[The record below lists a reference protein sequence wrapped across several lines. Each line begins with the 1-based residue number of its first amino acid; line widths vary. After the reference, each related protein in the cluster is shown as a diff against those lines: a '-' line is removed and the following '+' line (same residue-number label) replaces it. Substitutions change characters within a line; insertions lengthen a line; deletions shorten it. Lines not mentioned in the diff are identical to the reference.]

1 MAKYL
6 PREFLSYDQDE
17 QVKIVNL
24 GLVSWSAL
32 QAELEHHTNMDS
44 DKLIQ
49 LWKEQGR
56 KEGVSEKEKEVKRL
70 LKEKQDL
77 IDDLNSELRT
87 FSRRLETV
95 EKEHQVQMKKVEVE
109 LAGKLQKE
117 VVAQKD
123 ILVRE
128 ARLDFMDELNTLKAE
143 NAQLRLA
150 GEFKS
155 AYEFA
160 QKRFEEVVAQKD
172 ELQRRVDDLT
182 CVRSSF
188 LLGKEGEGEIEGYL
202 KKCVDFDFTNVHTE
216 PDKADFR
223 ITTKDGKSII
233 LDSKKFTNAVP
244 KKDRDKLLD
253 NTDKDAGVCA
263 GIMVSLNSKISA
275 RQHCEIEFSPA
286 NKPVL
291 YLCLQS
297 MTTEAKLHC
306 IDMGVKFLLKLVSSR
321 SEKERGELLEKM
333 KVASISITDC
343 RNRLENIKRAAT
355 DVLEN
360 TKMGLNDCKVAF
372 DVLVV

>member
-1 MAKYL
+1 MKHL

-24 GLVSWSAL
+24 GLVTWSAL
-32 QAELEHHTNMDS
+32 QAELEHHNNLDS
-44 DKLIQ
+44 DKLMQ

-56 KEGVSEKEKEVKRL
+56 KEGTAEKEKELKRAV
-70 LKEKQDL
+70 KEKQEI

-87 FSRRLETV
+87 FSRRLDNAEKDYET
-95 EKEHQVQMKKVEVE
+95 QLKKVEAE

-128 ARLDFMDELNTLKAE
+128 ARLDFMDELNKLKSE
-143 NAQLRLA
+143 NAQLKLA
-150 GEFKS
+150 GDFKS
-155 AYEFA
+155 AYDFA
-160 QKRFEEVVAQKD
+160 QKRFEELVQQKED
-172 ELQRRVDDLT
+172 LQRRLDELT

-297 MTTEAKLHC
+297 MTNEAKLHC

-321 SEKERGELLEKM
+321 SEKERGELIEKM
-333 KVASISITDC
+333 KMASISITDC
-343 RNRLENIKRAAT
+343 RSRLENIKRAAT
-355 DVLEN
+355 DMLEN
-360 TKMGLNDCKVAF
+360 TKLGLNDCKVAF